1 MIGYPLDALY
11 EEMAFIA
18 YYLHWPA
25 HELLALE
32 HGERRR
38 WVAEVSQINDE
49 LTARAR
55 SD

>member
-1 MIGYPLDALY
+1 MIGYPLETLY
-11 EEMAFIA
+11 EEMAFVA

-38 WVAEVSQINDE
+38 WVAEVSRINE
-49 LTARAR
+49 RLSEAGR
-55 SD
+55 